1 MGAMRLTPWLFL
13 LAALGGCS
21 APEPAAKGAG
31 GPGEKPFKVA
41 LLTPGPVSDA
51 GWSAMAYRGLQAVEK
66 ELGAQVNHQQATDA
80 QIRDAMRSY
89 AQEGYALVFGHGFEY
104 NEPGVEVA
112 KDFPDTV
119 FVSSSGGG
127 SAKNAGAFRFLLEE
141 GFYLAGMAAAE
152 LSKTGKLAMVGGPDV
167 PSIRSTFKAFRAGA
181 LAAKPGIQV
190 VETFTG
196 SNDDV
201 AKAKQAA
208 AAAIAAGADLV
219 IHQANAAAQGVFD
232 ACKEK
237 GARAFGANSD
247 QNANP
252 SGVVV
257 ASAVIVAEPAFVGL
271 ARRVKQG
278 EYHGGIETMRMS
290 DGAIQFVWNPS
301 AQVPEAVKAKVTEA
315 AEEIK
320 AGRLA
325 VPFDKF

>member
-1 MGAMRLTPWLFL
+1 
-13 LAALGGCS
+13 
-21 APEPAAKGAG
+21 
-31 GPGEKPFKVA
+31 
-41 LLTPGPVSDA
+41 
-51 GWSAMAYRGLQAVEK
+51 MAYRGLQAVEK

-104 NEPGVEVA
+104 NAPGVEVA

-127 SAKNAGAFRFLLEE
+127 HAKNAGAFRFLLEE
-141 GFYLAGMAAAE
+141 GFYLAGMTAA
-152 LSKTGKLAMVGGPDV
+152 LSSKTGKLAMIGGPDV

-181 LAAKPGIQV
+181 LAAKPAVQV
-190 VETFTG
+190 SEAFTG

-201 AKAKQAA
+201 AKAKQAT
-208 AAAIAAGADLV
+208 AAAISAGADFV

-247 QNANP
+247 QNGNV

-257 ASAVIVAEPAFVGL
+257 ASATIVAEPAFVAL
-271 ARRVKQG
+271 ARRVKEGQ
-278 EYHGGIETMRMS
+278 YHGGVETMTMA
-290 DGAIQFVWNPS
+290 DGAVGFVWSPTTT
-301 AQVPEAVKAKVTEA
+301 VPESVRARVDAVA
-315 AEEIK
+315 ADIK
-320 AGRLA
+320 AGKLS